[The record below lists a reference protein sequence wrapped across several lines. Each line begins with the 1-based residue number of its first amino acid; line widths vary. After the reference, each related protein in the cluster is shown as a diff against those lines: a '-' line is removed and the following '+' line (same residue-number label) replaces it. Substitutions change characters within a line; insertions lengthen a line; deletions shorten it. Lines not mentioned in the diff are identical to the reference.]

1 MAIEIIIRD
10 YRSEDASKVVEVFRN
25 SYNTLRKSKGGMHR
39 DDQVEGALQKSDKKI
54 LARMTHGVTLV
65 VAEEKEAGEIV
76 GTGGISSGLMNRLLS
91 STYSRNHYVKEAF
104 QRGRAGVSVGSMLRR
119 ATLDKARSMG
129 FRKIYGFSTPESKGF
144 HQRFGA
150 LFFPAYDMTFSE
162 TTVAFNYY
170 EIHLRPSIWNRIT
183 IEPYF
188 ARLKKLYF
196 KEIRKKQKKTS
207 LT

>member
-1 MAIEIIIRD
+1 
-10 YRSEDASKVVEVFRN
+10 
-25 SYNTLRKSKGGMHR
+25 MHR
-39 DDQVEGALQKSDKKI
+39 DGQVERALQKSDENI
-54 LARMTHGVTLV
+54 LARMTHGVRLV
-65 VAEEKEAGEIV
+65 VAEVKETGEIV
-76 GTGGISSGLMNRLLS
+76 GTGGITCGLMSRFLN

-119 ATLDKARSMG
+119 ATIDKARSMG

-170 EIHLRPSIWNRIT
+170 EIHLRQCIWNRII
-183 IEPYF
+183 IEPYI
-188 ARLKKLYF
+188 ARMKNLYF
-196 KEIRKKQKKTS
+196 QRIRTKQKETS
-207 LT
+207 